1 MKNKIKEDLK
11 ITLNINKQPYEKV
24 ITNDNIINIT
34 GESGSGK
41 STYTQKYLNDDNYIV
56 IDTDEI
62 FGNRPTNNKNSIEI
76 REFLANKYGTNIPD
90 ICENF
95 NIIYLEILNYYKNTN
110 KTLVIDSAQYRN
122 LKTLE
127 DLKMIKGKIIII
139 RTCVDEC
146 YNRVINRWKSIKKN
160 YTEEELN
167 FYKKRKKGMYEW
179 YKSLNEFIEKIDQ
192 I

>member
-1 MKNKIKEDLK
+1 MKAEIKEDLK
-11 ITLNINKQPYEKV
+11 ITININKDPYEKV

-41 STYTQKYLNDDNYIV
+41 STYTQKYLSNDNYIV

-76 REFLANKYGTNIPD
+76 REFLVNKYSDSIPD

-95 NIIYLEILNYYKNTN
+95 NVIYAEILNYYKNTN

-122 LKTLE
+122 LKTVE
-127 DLKMIKGKIIII
+127 DIKLIKGKIIII
-139 RTCVDEC
+139 RTCVNEC
-146 YNRVINRWKSIKKN
+146 YNRVINRWKTIKKN
-160 YTEEELN
+160 YTEDELKS
-167 FYKKRKKGMYEW
+167 YKESKKGMYEW